1 MLALHENALI
11 AALKA
16 RPGLQNTL
24 REVGAIPNVPSEKLL
39 AQYSIDAPAM
49 YLAAPLLVVDND
61 MATMR
66 FTLVIMVHNVGS
78 RDQARKGNSQEL
90 GIDQYFTLACRTLN
104 GKKIGEATW
113 YVKRAE
119 FADDELFVK
128 QGLTV
133 MEVALESS
141 AQELPYEV
149 DENTTD
155 LQLDDFTKLH
165 ADIDIAPHALAT
177 EYGKWLQVPPD
188 YTQSRPDAQAD
199 IQLAGGSA

>member
-39 AQYSIDAPAM
+39 AQYSTDAPAI
-49 YLAAPLLVVDND
+49 YVAAPLLVVDND

-78 RDQARKGNSQEL
+78 RAQARKGNSQEL
-90 GIDQYFTLACRTLN
+90 GIDQYFTLACRTIN

-119 FADDELFVK
+119 FADDELFV
-128 QGLTV
+128 QHGLTV

-155 LQLDDFTKLH
+155 LQLDDFKHLH
-165 ADIDIAPHALAT
+165 ADIDIAPHAMSGD
-177 EYGKWLQVPPD
+177 YGKWLEQPPNYSTD
-188 YTQSRPDAQAD
+188 APDAQAD
-199 IQLAGGSA
+199 IQLTGGSA

>member
-66 FTLVIMVHNVGS
+66 FT
-78 RDQARKGNSQEL
+78 
-90 GIDQYFTLACRTLN
+90 
-104 GKKIGEATW
+104 W
-113 YVKRAE
+113 
-119 FADDELFVK
+119 
-128 QGLTV
+128 
-133 MEVALESS
+133 
-141 AQELPYEV
+141 
-149 DENTTD
+149 
-155 LQLDDFTKLH
+155 
-165 ADIDIAPHALAT
+165 
-177 EYGKWLQVPPD
+177 
-188 YTQSRPDAQAD
+188 
-199 IQLAGGSA
+199 

>member
-24 REVGAIPNVPSEKLL
+24 RQVGAIPNVPSEKLL
-39 AQYSIDAPAM
+39 AQYSTDAPAM

-90 GIDQYFTLACRTLN
+90 GIDQYFTLACRTIN

-155 LQLDDFTKLH
+155 LQLDDFTHLH

-177 EYGKWLQVPPD
+177 EYAKWLQVPPD

-199 IQLAGGSA
+199 DQLAGGSA

>member
-24 REVGAIPNVPSEKLL
+24 RQVDAIPNVPSEKLL
-39 AQYSIDAPAM
+39 AQYSTDAPAM

-119 FADDELFVK
+119 FADDAEPDQAARGSRHRRHRRDQGSVRRHRHDDVKHAHGTQRAQPHREQRAGRSHGWAEPGHVNKAFYMTVHTLFK
-128 QGLTV
+128 T
-133 MEVALESS
+133 
-141 AQELPYEV
+141 
-149 DENTTD
+149 
-155 LQLDDFTKLH
+155 LH
-165 ADIDIAPHALAT
+165 QWTSP
-177 EYGKWLQVPPD
+177 
-188 YTQSRPDAQAD
+188 
-199 IQLAGGSA
+199 